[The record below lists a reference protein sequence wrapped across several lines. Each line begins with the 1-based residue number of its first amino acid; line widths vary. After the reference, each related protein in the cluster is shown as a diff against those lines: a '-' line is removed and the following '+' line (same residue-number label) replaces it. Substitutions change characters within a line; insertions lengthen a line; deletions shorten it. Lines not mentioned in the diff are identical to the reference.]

1 MRNVP
6 KYKKAYERERKC
18 KYTEKSKSRYIT
30 NTKTTNILWK
40 AKYISW
46 NWLGQETS
54 SKQIQVS
61 INVYVDAR
69 LK

>member
-6 KYKKAYERERKC
+6 KDKKAYERERKC

-30 NTKTTNILWK
+30 NTKTTNISWK

-46 NWLGQETS
+46 NWLWQETS

-61 INVYVDAR
+61 IKVYVDAL

>member
-1 MRNVP
+1 MFPNI
-6 KYKKAYERERKC
+6 KKAYERERKC

-30 NTKTTNILWK
+30 NTKTTNISWK

-46 NWLGQETS
+46 NWLWQETS

-61 INVYVDAR
+61 IKVYVDAL

>member
-30 NTKTTNILWK
+30 NTKTTNIL
-40 AKYISW
+40 
-46 NWLGQETS
+46 
-54 SKQIQVS
+54 
-61 INVYVDAR
+61 
-69 LK
+69 